1 MEKKEI
7 AVVGA
12 GLVGSLISIFMA
24 KRGHSVKV
32 YERRSD
38 MRKAGAIGGRSI
50 NLALSDRGFRALERV
65 GIADEIRKLCIP
77 IHGRMMHAESG
88 ELTSQPYGKEGQFI
102 NSVSR
107 GALNK
112 KLVEVAESFEKVE
125 FLFDQKCVKYDTKS
139 TELLMQDQLA
149 SSNYTIKPDMI
160 IGADGA
166 FSRVR
171 YSLQKGPRFNYSQD
185 YLPHG
190 YKELRIPPGENGS
203 YLIEKHALHIWPR
216 TSFMLMALP
225 NLDGSF
231 TCTLFAPFEGKD
243 SFESIKTDEDVKAF
257 FNLHF
262 PDAVPLMPTLVED
275 WNENPTSSLVTV
287 KCWPWSYKNV
297 LLIGDA
303 SHAVVPFYGQGMNS
317 GFEDCTILDEFMD
330 KYEDWDEMIDAYDNT
345 RKVDADA
352 ISVLAKRN
360 FVEMRDKVADPLF
373 LLRKKI
379 AAHIGKLHPEFIPVY
394 SMVTFSH
401 LPYSQALAEMDRQDK
416 VFEDILSWDGIEE
429 KWDSAYLSK
438 IESLLLS

>member
-1 MEKKEI
+1 LEKKEI